1 MVAQVVRSLPP
12 MRDPNLLVGAD
23 KLSDAGVYRLADDL
37 AIVQTTDFFPPV
49 VDDPYTYGR
58 IAAANAL
65 GDLYA
70 MGATPRTALN
80 IVGFPDDELGL
91 DILERILKGGAERV
105 LAAGAVTIGGHSV
118 RDREIKYGLAV
129 TGTVHPDRMMTNAGA
144 RPGDALILTK
154 PLGTGLIATANR
166 GSRCP
171 SEALEAACASMV
183 ALNAAPAEAAVALGA
198 RAATDITGYG
208 LAGHALE
215 LARAS
220 GVTIELELG
229 RLPVLAGA
237 LELATPDNFAR
248 ANATNREHVGAEAR
262 FVGDDR
268 APRAELAFDPQ
279 TSGGLLIAID
289 PERAAEL
296 VERCRAGGAGEATV
310 VGRATDRGE
319 HALLLHA

>member
-144 RPGDALILTK
+144 RPGDALILPE

-183 ALNAAPAEAAVALGA
+183 ALNAAPARAESQPAKPNVLLLAFPLQIGLGLLTLSFLLPLAAPLFASWA
-198 RAATDITGYG
+198 DTY
-208 LAGHALE
+208 LE
-215 LARAS
+215 LIRT
-220 GVTIELELG
+220 GLENLQ
-229 RLPVLAGA
+229 PAGT
-237 LELATPDNFAR
+237 E
-248 ANATNREHVGAEAR
+248 
-262 FVGDDR
+262 
-268 APRAELAFDPQ
+268 
-279 TSGGLLIAID
+279 GGL
-289 PERAAEL
+289 
-296 VERCRAGGAGEATV
+296 
-310 VGRATDRGE
+310 
-319 HALLLHA
+319 